1 MNLWPQAVLFDFD
14 GVLVNS
20 EPLHFFAF
28 QEVLKAEGIDLTE
41 QQYYRQL
48 LGFDDRGGFQ
58 HVLAIHGR
66 QPDPDTVRRL
76 MSRKEHAMQQ
86 LIHDRKYQALP
97 GVDQFVRALSRN
109 YPLAICS
116 GALRREIEMM
126 LEGVN
131 LRDCFPVIVSAEDVQ
146 VGKPDPRGYLLTLQ
160 QLSEYTG
167 RTLSPDQCLVV
178 EDAPSVI
185 RSVRNVGFSVLAVAT
200 SHPLTELSEANWA
213 VNALQC
219 DEVRKLLPQLRLSA

>member
-146 VGKPDPRGYLLTLQ
+146 VGKPPERVV
-160 QLSEYTG
+160 
-167 RTLSPDQCLVV
+167 LV
-178 EDAPSVI
+178 
-185 RSVRNVGFSVLAVAT
+185 
-200 SHPLTELSEANWA
+200 
-213 VNALQC
+213 
-219 DEVRKLLPQLRLSA
+219 